1 MLSFAAA
8 KVQAGLAMLRE
19 IDNMDSVQEASG
31 ALSIIVS
38 LYLDEPDPPLDPRYR
53 STVECLAL
61 LEREPELHQ
70 LLKQA
75 HLDGSYHLVRNSDF
89 ILRPDAVFPHA
100 ARDYLAQVK
109 DIVEE
114 FITADSPITHWRPEL
129 AGTEPVIDHD
139 LDSLGL
145 LGIGTLPLMILQ
157 DLGSFIRDPVL
168 SSRVDNLFVRGK
180 NTVFVN
186 TSGSGKTRLTFEGL
200 CHNWGLY
207 FTVVSRGVQD
217 LGSHDLAS
225 VINRLELNLSSE
237 ISSSPEGL
245 RRLEENH
252 NLAERL
258 ISRAL
263 LARLLVFRVFLKIAK
278 DIGITDEHKRR
289 WLLLQLSPSLESVP
303 DIFHILAAFLDD
315 FDPGRKIAET
325 LADIQELLGL
335 GDDFHL
341 FLVLDEGQVTAHKF
355 GRAFDPKPGKHPL
368 LLKVVETW
376 EKHFSVGLMSWIVA
390 GTDVPN
396 RIFEAPKHLD
406 LVRWTSDTGSFDDK
420 AVHERYLRRFLPP
433 AYLDTASGKA
443 FLHRAWT
450 WTRGRHRHTASMLMQ
465 ILVWYFQQP
474 HTVLDNYIEK
484 TTYFRPTDGKK
495 WIDIERDQ
503 DWVIPR
509 DVSSLNF
516 RTHLYSSLQHINV
529 RHILRNVVY
538 HHLAANHPVPL
549 FKKDMIGI
557 VSSGFGRFVDGA
569 MENIAFDESIALVGS
584 TVWMTEQPTRS
595 TSERGKPFDS
605 YLKCIKQYP
614 PASSKAFASC
624 LAFHFSRAFASNPT
638 LSEIFT
644 FADPVPAWAK
654 QSAELVELHGRPG
667 ELRYSVASCDNPT
680 VPLATSAS
688 SLNDVVSWLEHSNP
702 ERTPFCVPQNAA
714 SPDLVF
720 YLKLQD
726 GSYLSIVMR
735 VSARSGDDENLL
747 ADLEEPR
754 LFSDDVRRSCF
765 PCATDSRIAYRN
777 TEQIPLPASAR
788 LSY

>member
-1 MLSFAAA
+1 MLTFAAA

-19 IDNMDSVQEASG
+19 MDNMDSVQEASG

-38 LYLDEPDPPLDPRYR
+38 LYLDEPDPPLDSRYR

-75 HLDGSYHLVRNSDF
+75 HVDGSYHLVRNSDF
-89 ILRPDAVFPHA
+89 ILRPDAIFPPRA
-100 ARDYLAQVK
+100 QNYLAQVK
-109 DIVEE
+109 DLIAA
-114 FITADSPITHWRPEL
+114 FIAAESPITHWKSEL
-129 AGTEPVIDHD
+129 AATDTTIDTHLESLD
-139 LDSLGL
+139 LP
-145 LGIGTLPLMILQ
+145 GIGTLPLMILQ

-180 NTVFVN
+180 NTVLVN

-217 LGSHDLAS
+217 LGSYDLAS
-225 VINRLELNLSSE
+225 VINRLDSDLSLSE

-263 LARLLVFRVFLKIAK
+263 LARLLVFRLFLKIAK
-278 DIGITDEHKRR
+278 DRGGITDEHKRR
-289 WLLLQLSPSLESVP
+289 WLLLQLSPSLGSVP
-303 DIFHILAAFLDD
+303 DIFHTLAAFLDD
-315 FDPGRKIAET
+315 FNPGRKIAEM
-325 LADIQELLGL
+325 LVDIQELLEL
-335 GDDFHL
+335 GGDFHL
-341 FLVLDEGQVTAHKF
+341 FLVLDEGQVTARKF
-355 GRAFDPKPGKHPL
+355 GGAFDPEPGKHPL
-368 LLKVVETW
+368 LLKVVESW

-396 RIFEAPKHLD
+396 RIFEAPKYLD

-420 AVHERYLRRFLPP
+420 AVHEQYLRRFLPP

-484 TTYFRPTDGKK
+484 TAYFRPTDGKK

-503 DWVIPR
+503 DWVKPK

-516 RTHLYSSLQHINV
+516 RTHLYSSLQHVNV
-529 RHILRNVVY
+529 RHIVRNVVY

-569 MENIAFDESIALVGS
+569 MENIAFDESIPIVGS

-644 FADPVPAWAK
+644 FADPVPVWAK

-667 ELRYSVASCDNPT
+667 ELRYSVASGDNST
-680 VPLATSAS
+680 GVLATSAS
-688 SLNDVVSWLEHSNP
+688 SLDDLVSWLEHSNP
-702 ERTPFCVPQNAA
+702 DRTPFCVPQNPA

-720 YLKLQD
+720 YLKLED
-726 GSYLSIVMR
+726 GSYLSILMR
-735 VSARSGDDENLL
+735 VSA
-747 ADLEEPR
+747 
-754 LFSDDVRRSCF
+754 
-765 PCATDSRIAYRN
+765 
-777 TEQIPLPASAR
+777 
-788 LSY
+788 